1 MSKTYLGKTIIVTGA
16 RKGIGK
22 ILAEYFLEE
31 GATVI
36 GISRQESSIN
46 HSSYNHISLDITK
59 GSEVQSAFTKIGKEF
74 KKIDIL
80 VNNAAVLTSQYS
92 LIMSEKN
99 ARDMIETNVL
109 GTFFVSKECAK
120 IMIKNKSGRIINIG
134 SMASA
139 LEPMGDAVYAA
150 SKSAVI
156 TLANVLAKEFS
167 HFNVTCNTLAITAF
181 ETDMM
186 KNIPKEK
193 LDQIIKA
200 LPVPRY
206 AKIEDIINVV
216 DFFSSERSDYITAQ
230 TLFLGGVH

>member
-1 MSKTYLGKTIIVTGA
+1 MSNKYIRKTVVVTGA
-16 RKGIGK
+16 RKGIGRE
-22 ILAEYFLEE
+22 LVQYFLSE

-36 GISRQESSIN
+36 GISRQGSDLEHESYRHIN
-46 HSSYNHISLDITK
+46 LDVTK
-59 GSEVQSAFTKIGKEF
+59 GNDVQSTFLKISKEF

-80 VNNAAVLTSQYS
+80 INNAAVLTSQYS

-99 ARDMIETNVL
+99 ARDMMETNVL

-120 IMIKNKSGRIINIG
+120 IMMKHKIGRIINIG

-139 LEPMGDAVYAA
+139 IEPMGDAVYAA
-150 SKSAVI
+150 TKSAVV

-167 HFNVTCNTLAITAF
+167 QFNVTCNTLAITAI

-186 KNIPKEK
+186 NSVPREK

-206 AKIEDIINVV
+206 AKMEDIINVL
-216 DFFSSERSDYITAQ
+216 DFFASEKSDYITSQ

>member
-1 MSKTYLGKTIIVTGA
+1 MSKKYLNKTVVVTGS

-22 ILAEYFLEE
+22 LLAEYFLAE
-31 GATVI
+31 GATVV
-36 GISRQESSIN
+36 GISRQESTIV
-46 HSSYNHISLDITK
+46 HDSYKHICLNITN
-59 GSEVQSAFTKIGKEF
+59 GSEVQTAFLSIAKEF

-80 VNNAAVLTSQYS
+80 INNAAVLTSQYS

-120 IMIKNKSGRIINIG
+120 VMMKNKSGRIINIG

-156 TLANVLAKEFS
+156 TLANVLSKEFS
-167 HFNVTCNTLAITAF
+167 QFNITCNTLAITAI

-186 KNIPKEK
+186 NSVPREK
-193 LDQIIKA
+193 LDQIIKN

-206 AKIEDIINVV
+206 AQMKDIINVV
-216 DFFSSERSDYITAQ
+216 DFFSSGESDYITAQ

>member
-1 MSKTYLGKTIIVTGA
+1 MSKTYLGKTVIVTGS

-22 ILAEYFLEE
+22 LLAEYFLQE

-46 HSSYNHISLDITK
+46 HTAYRHVSLDITK
-59 GSEVQSAFTKIGKEF
+59 GSDVQAAFTKIGKEF

-99 ARDMIETNVL
+99 ARDMVETNVL

-120 IMIKNKSGRIINIG
+120 IMIKNKAGRIINIG

-167 HFNVTCNTLAITAF
+167 HFNVTCNTLAITAI

-186 KNIPKEK
+186 KNVPKEK
-193 LDQIIKA
+193 LDQIIKT

>member
-1 MSKTYLGKTIIVTGA
+1 MSKKYQGKNVVITGA
-16 RKGIGK
+16 RKGIGFQ
-22 ILAEYFLEE
+22 LANYFLSE
-31 GATVI
+31 GAFVI
-36 GISRQESSIN
+36 GISREDATIEN
-46 HSSYNHISLDITK
+46 PSYKHFKLDISQATD
-59 GSEVQSAFTKIGKEF
+59 VQKTFMAIAKEF

-80 VNNAAVLTSQYS
+80 INNAAVLTSQYS
-92 LIMSEKN
+92 LILSEKS
-99 ARDMIETNVL
+99 ARDMMETNVL

-120 IMIKNKSGRIINIG
+120 IMMKNKVGRIINLG

-156 TLANVLAKEFS
+156 TLANVLSKEFS
-167 HFNVTCNTLAITAF
+167 QFNVTCNTLAVTAI

-186 KNIPKEK
+186 NSVPKEK

-216 DFFSSERSDYITAQ
+216 DFFSSDKSDYITAQ
-230 TLFLGGVH
+230 TIFLGGVH